1 LRAIG
6 AAASRE
12 SHILVL
18 KKVAKVKNVEAAGV
32 APAGKD
38 VGRRKKRARVPKVSR
53 LQARLAGQIVD
64 LLQHQKLAAGAHV
77 TEEFL
82 AEQFKVSRSPV
93 RAALRLLAQKGVFE
107 ARSNHGY
114 FLLRAAE
121 AIERSALD
129 IPVAED
135 DHLYDRIA
143 ADLFANQLPREF
155 RESDLIQRYGAR
167 RASLVRVLQKM
178 FEEGLVQ
185 RKSGHGWAFA
195 PSYTSVEGNFQ
206 SYRFRIIIEPAG
218 LLEPTFRAD
227 KVRLQAVRR
236 SHSRLLEGA
245 VNNVLGAGWF
255 NINAEFHQMLADFS
269 GNHLIQQAIQQ
280 QNRLRRLSEYR
291 AVPSHE
297 RIMQSLEEHFRIMDA
312 VEEGD
317 LEWASAL
324 LRHHLMGASRLKIAW
339 LESARG
345 KSAGE

>member
-1 LRAIG
+1 MP
-6 AAASRE
+6 
-12 SHILVL
+12 
-18 KKVAKVKNVEAAGV
+18 KKTSQG
-32 APAGKD
+32 
-38 VGRRKKRARVPKVSR
+38 KKRPRPLKVSR
-53 LQARLAGQIVD
+53 LQAKLAGQIVD
-64 LLQHQKLAAGAHV
+64 LLRHRKMTAGAHV
-77 TEEFL
+77 TEEL
-82 AEQFKVSRSPV
+82 LTEQFKVSRSPV

-114 FLLRAAE
+114 FL
-121 AIERSALD
+121 RSDADDIDPGELD

-135 DHLYDRIA
+135 DGLYDRIA
-143 ADLFANQLPREF
+143 ADLFADELPREF

-195 PSYTSVEGNFQ
+195 PSYTSVEGNYQ
-206 SYRFRIIIEPAG
+206 SYRFRIIVEPAA
-218 LLEPTFRAD
+218 LLEPAFRVD

-236 SHSRLLEGA
+236 SHERLLEGA
-245 VNNVLGAGWF
+245 VSNIVGADWF
-255 NINAEFHQMLADFS
+255 AINAEFHQMLADFS

-291 AVPSHE
+291 AVPSQD
-297 RIMQSLEEHFRIMDA
+297 RMMQSINEHFRIMDA

-339 LESARG
+339 LETVRG
-345 KSAGE
+345 KPGAEKQSEK